1 MRYELSPSILAADFA
16 CLGEQISRVEQ
27 AGVKWL
33 HIDVMDGS
41 FVPSISLGMPV
52 ITSIRKKSSMFFD
65 VHLMVQD
72 RSVILRTSKR
82 QVQICSLY
90 MPRHVLIWTGRLTVS
105 GRLV

>member
-41 FVPSISLGMPV
+41 FVPSISL
-52 ITSIRKKSSMFFD
+52 
-65 VHLMVQD
+65 
-72 RSVILRTSKR
+72 
-82 QVQICSLY
+82 
-90 MPRHVLIWTGRLTVS
+90 
-105 GRLV
+105 